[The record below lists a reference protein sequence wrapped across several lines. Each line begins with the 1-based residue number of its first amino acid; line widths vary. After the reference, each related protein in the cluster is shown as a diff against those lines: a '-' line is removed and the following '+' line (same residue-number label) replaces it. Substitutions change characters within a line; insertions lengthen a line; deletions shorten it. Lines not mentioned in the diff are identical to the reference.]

1 MQHDGNGWVHCE
13 LGHRHWGRHGAAGLL
28 LIHHQP
34 DSEPSVLLQ
43 HRAIW
48 TASGDTWGVPGGARD
63 SHETPEQAAVRETW
77 EETGVPAEAVR
88 AFDELVDDH
97 GGWSYITVVAEL
109 VAPVTLVPQD
119 ESQELRWVP
128 APAVEALP
136 LHPGFART
144 WPRLQRYCWSS
155 LRSERGPAL

>member
-1 MQHDGNGWVHCE
+1 MQHDGNGWVRCE

-28 LIHHQP
+28 LVDHQP
-34 DSEPSVLLQ
+34 AGEPRVLLQ

-63 SHETPEQAAVRETW
+63 SHESPEQAAVRETW
-77 EETGVPAEAVR
+77 EETGIPAAAVR

-97 GGWSYITVVAEL
+97 GGWSYTTVVADL
-109 VAPVTLVPQD
+109 VTPTTLVPQE

-128 APAVEALP
+128 APAVEAMP

-144 WPRLQRYCWSS
+144 WPRLR
-155 LRSERGPAL
+155 LRMHAAP